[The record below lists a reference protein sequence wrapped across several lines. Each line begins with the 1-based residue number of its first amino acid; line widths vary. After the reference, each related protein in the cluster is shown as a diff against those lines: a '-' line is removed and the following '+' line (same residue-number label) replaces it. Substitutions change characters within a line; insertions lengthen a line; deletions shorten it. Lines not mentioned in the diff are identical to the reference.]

1 MSERGY
7 DEEELQNSRPAKRGG
22 GGSSDQSAD
31 SSGGRSTG
39 WITGFSGGTSS
50 GSGSSAGGKNG
61 AVVKANYAKAGTAK
75 SSKSVKASSRYYTTR
90 ENERGESMERESFS
104 KDRAELSRDETYE
117 RLERADQEHEYHTR
131 VVLSPGTD
139 REAEG
144 VDLKEY
150 TREVMREIERQ
161 DGGASWV
168 AVEHGHDTAHTER
181 AHVHV
186 IVSTDEKL
194 SREDLEKLRD
204 HASRSWDE
212 ARDHQRTLERDPGIE
227 REIKDMSR
235 ALEERD
241 RERST
246 SREPEAREQQES
258 GREQENSHGYRSQER
273 ENSSRDPQPT
283 LPDRPPERS
292 HEHDFGR
299 DGGRSR

>member
-1 MSERGY
+1 MSGQGY
-7 DEEELQNSRPAKRGG
+7 DEEELQKSRPATRGS

-39 WITGFSGGTSS
+39 WITGFGGGSSG

-75 SSKSVKASSRYYTTR
+75 STKSVKASSRYYTTR

-104 KDRAELSRDETYE
+104 KDRDELSREETYE

-194 SREDLEKLRD
+194 SREDLEKLRK
-204 HASRSWDE
+204 HASRSWEE
-212 ARDHQRTLERDPGIE
+212 ARDHQRTFERDPEIE

-235 ALEERD
+235 SLEERD
-241 RERST
+241 HERST
-246 SREPEAREQQES
+246 SRNPENSERQEP
-258 GREQENSHGYRSQER
+258 GREQETSRGYSSPER
-273 ENSSRDPQPT
+273 ESAREPQPT
-283 LPDRPPERS
+283 PPERS
-292 HEHDFGR
+292 YEHDFGR
-299 DGGRSR
+299 DGGRGR

>member
-1 MSERGY
+1 MSEQGY
-7 DEEELQNSRPAKRGG
+7 DEEELQKSRPATRGG

-39 WITGFSGGTSS
+39 WITGFGGGSSG
-50 GSGSSAGGKNG
+50 GSGSSAGGKSG
-61 AVVKANYAKAGTAK
+61 AVVKANYAKAGSAK
-75 SSKSVKASSRYYTTR
+75 STKSVKASSRYYTTR
-90 ENERGESMERESFS
+90 ENERSEPMERESFS
-104 KDRAELSRDETYE
+104 KDRDELSRDETYE

-204 HASRSWDE
+204 HASRSWEE
-212 ARDHQRTLERDPGIE
+212 ARDHQRTLERDPEIE

-235 ALEERD
+235 SLGERD
-241 RERST
+241 HERST
-246 SREPEAREQQES
+246 ARSQEVRERQEPT
-258 GREQENSHGYRSQER
+258 REQETSPGHRSPER
-273 ENSSRDPQPT
+273 ESTREPQPT
-283 LPDRPPERS
+283 PPERS
-292 HEHDFGR
+292 YEHDFGR
-299 DGGRSR
+299 DGGRGR